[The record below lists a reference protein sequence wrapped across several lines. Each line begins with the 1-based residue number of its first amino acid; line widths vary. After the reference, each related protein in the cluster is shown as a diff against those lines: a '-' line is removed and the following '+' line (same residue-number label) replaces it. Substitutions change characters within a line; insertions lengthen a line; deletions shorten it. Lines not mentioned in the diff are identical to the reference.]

1 MVAVLSSRRFT
12 QPGRL
17 INPGASTRDADDT
30 TDLPGTP
37 TEADAAAD
45 IWQLET
51 AEVDGNGTVL
61 ADWAGLFPPGTPIT
75 AASTWRESATSRL
88 FQVHGQPE
96 ARSSL
101 LSGLP
106 DHIEARLK
114 FISDQQGATP

>member
-1 MVAVLSSRRFT
+1 MIGGRAFA
-12 QPGRL
+12 QPGTL
-17 INPGASTRDADDT
+17 INPGPSRRDADDT
-30 TDLPGTP
+30 TDLPGAP
-37 TEADAAAD
+37 QESAVPADVWLRD
-45 IWQLET
+45 T
-51 AEVDGNGTVL
+51 AEVDANGTVL
-61 ADWAGLFPPGTPIT
+61 ADYTGLFPPGTPIT
-75 AASTWRESATSRL
+75 SASTWRETSTDRL